1 MISFPNAK
9 INIGLNITEKRPDN
23 YHNLES
29 FFYPIPIKDILEIV
43 ESSNQETRLHLS
55 GISIDGN
62 SEDNLIMKAYRLLAA
77 DYSIPAVDIYL
88 EKKIPFGAGLGGG
101 SSDAAFTLKMLNEMF
116 SLQLSTEA
124 LENYASKLGADC
136 PFFIQNKPVFATGI
150 GNIFTQIDFSLNQVF
165 MVLVKPDVHIS
176 TKEAYS
182 LIKPQ
187 KTTIPVCER
196 IKQPMETWKDTI
208 VNDFEYSVFPQHP
221 SVKAIKDKLYENGAI
236 YASMSGSGSS
246 VYGFFS
252 QPTDLKH
259 LFPSEYVF
267 QGGI

>member
-1 MISFPNAK
+1 MKTKVCAK
-9 INIGLNITEKRPDN
+9 VNLGLNVVNKRADG
-23 YHNLES
+23 YHDLETV
-29 FFYPIPIKDILEIV
+29 FYPVALFDSIEINEAERFAFHIEGEPIAGDPEK
-43 ESSNQETRLHLS
+43 
-55 GISIDGN
+55 
-62 SEDNLIMKAYRLLAA
+62 NLVVRAYRMIASK
-77 DYSIPAVDIYL
+77 YSLPQVDIIL
-88 EKKIPFGAGLGGG
+88 SKQIPMQAGMGGG
-101 SSDAAFTLKMLNEMF
+101 SADCAFTIRLLNEQFNLGM
-116 SLQLSTEA
+116 SVSEMQDCA
-124 LENYASKLGADC
+124 VRLGADC
-136 PFFIQNKPVFATGI
+136 PFFIQNKPVYATGI
-150 GNIFTQIDFSLNQVF
+150 GNIFSKIDFSLNDIF

-187 KTTIPVCER
+187 KTAVPVCER
-196 IKQPMETWKDTI
+196 IKQPIEKWKDTI